1 MSSTSPINPR
11 MEKIG
16 RLMRRLRCWILP
28 PKNSV
33 FLDGRWHEAVPAQEG
48 PAIATF
54 AGRAIPGYWM
64 LECGRVAEFVGIY
77 DGRPL
82 FFRQPPTKPGELII
96 GLGIY
101 RVSIRPR
108 AQRMANEPIRAA

>member
-1 MSSTSPINPR
+1 
-11 MEKIG
+11 
-16 RLMRRLRCWILP
+16 LRCWILP

-33 FLDGRWHEAVPAQEG
+33 FLEGRWLEAVPALEG
-48 PAIATF
+48 PTIATF
-54 AGRAIPGYWM
+54 GGRGIPEYWL

-82 FFRQPPTKPGELII
+82 FFRQPPTQPGELMI
-96 GLGIY
+96 GQGIY

-108 AQRMANEPIRAA
+108 AAVAVDPSARAA